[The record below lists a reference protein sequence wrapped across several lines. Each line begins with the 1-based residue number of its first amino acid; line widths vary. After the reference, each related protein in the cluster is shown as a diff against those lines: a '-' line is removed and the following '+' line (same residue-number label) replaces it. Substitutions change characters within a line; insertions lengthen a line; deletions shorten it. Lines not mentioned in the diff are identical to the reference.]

1 MADKEIIDVSKCPF
15 LDEWK
20 HCNLCKEFAKIQNRH
35 LLIEADLRCEEQPSE
50 LCYFKQLQSK
60 TAECE
65 KLEEKWSIGFQ
76 KFCDKDNKLQHYKQ
90 ALDEIEG
97 LAKNFCKNCGD
108 SKDCNDGKEGCY
120 YSLIPDLFNSIS
132 KAKEADNESYK

>member
-1 MADKEIIDVSKCPF
+1 MTDKIKIDSKCGNNCDGAICPHYKQCA
-15 LDEWK
+15 L
-20 HCNLCKEFAKIQNRH
+20 LQRKEQ
-35 LLIEADLRCEEQPSE
+35 
-50 LCYFKQLQSK
+50 
-60 TAECE
+60 ECE

-132 KAKEADNESYK
+132 KAKDINVPHKKDGE

>member
-1 MADKEIIDVSKCPF
+1 MTDKEIKMVDVDKCKYRDSCSNF
-15 LDEWK
+15 CLAERDAIGETRTI
-20 HCNLCKEFAKIQNRH
+20 CTGTN
-35 LLIEADLRCEEQPSE
+35 
-50 LCYFKQLQSK
+50 CYFKQFQRK
-60 TAECE
+60 KAECE

-132 KAKEADNESYK
+132 KAKDVKWIQKNVRNI